1 VHKGVKKEQN
11 TMHCYLNPFREFAMY
26 MVILVAVYLG
36 VIIEQ
41 VLPPSHCLHWDL
53 LTVIF
58 KPCNSYAAV
67 RYAVYIYGRPKP
79 MYGHT
84 NTELMGNFLVLHQ
97 IYIPSDI
104 HSFRYTLLQ
113 IYTPSDI
120 RRIQCCTRYTAHKNM
135 PYYVCIVWPTLQT
148 SHFIVIRNMY
158 TKTCKSPRLLLDFG
172 PNCN

>member
-1 VHKGVKKEQN
+1 MLRELGVHKGVKKEQN

-104 HSFRYTLLQ
+104 HSFRYTAHTVLHQ
-113 IYTPSDI
+113 IYGAQKYAVL
-120 RRIQCCTRYTAHKNM
+120 RMYCLAN
-135 PYYVCIVWPTLQT
+135 PTNVT
-148 SHFIVIRNMY
+148 FHCDS
-158 TKTCKSPRLLLDFG
+158 
-172 PNCN
+172 